1 MYEVVVPQSVVKQIA
16 RLSHQVR
23 ERVVTKLTELEE
35 SPRPPDCRKLETEES
50 LYRLRVGDYRIIY
63 TVDDTNKKVIISLVA
78 HRREV
83 YRRRL

>member
-16 RLSHQVR
+16 RLPDQVR
-23 ERVVTKLTELEE
+23 ERVVTKLAELEE
-35 SPRPPDCRKLETEES
+35 SPRPSDCRKLETEES

-63 TVDDTNKKVIISLVA
+63 TVDDTNKKVVISRVA

>member
-1 MYEVVVPQSVVKQIA
+1 MYEVIVPQSVVKQIA
-16 RLSHQVR
+16 RLPDQVR

-35 SPRPPDCRKLETEES
+35 GPRPSDCRKLETEES

-63 TVDDTNKKVIISLVA
+63 AVDDTNKKVIISRVA

>member
-1 MYEVVVPQSVVKQIA
+1 MYEVIVPQSVVKQIA
-16 RLSHQVR
+16 RLPDQVR

-35 SPRPPDCRKLETEES
+35 SPRPSDCRKLETEES
-50 LYRLRVGDYRIIY
+50 LYRLRVGDYRAY
-63 TVDDTNKKVIISLVA
+63 AVDDTNKKVVISRVA